1 MFSFLINFG
10 LIGNVFG
17 EVMGMF
23 GTTAAIAEI
32 FLHKEKILTTG
43 GENVTPSSIQENTI
57 TLKDIE
63 FTYPS
68 KDDVKVI

>member
-1 MFSFLINFG
+1 
-10 LIGNVFG
+10 
-17 EVMGMF
+17 MGMF